1 MDRETPVRF
10 IVVPRIHTKE
20 VAEYARAALDG
31 DKTGRRQLYKKLG
44 LLPDDS
50 VK

>member
-10 IVVPRIHTKE
+10 IVVPRIRTKE
-20 VAEYARAALDG
+20 VAEYAKATIEG
-31 DKTGRRQLYKKLG
+31 DKAGRRQLYTKLG
-44 LLPDDS
+44 LPPDES